1 MNRQV
6 KPNQFLVIL
15 NTAKANSGGLTQKFC
30 SAQVKVFISHAVD
43 SGKVH
48 NFWEGHKIL
57 QNLHRKFDRYNIG
70 QI

>member
-48 NFWEGHKIL
+48 NF
-57 QNLHRKFDRYNIG
+57 
-70 QI
+70 

>member
-30 SAQVKVFISHAVD
+30 LA
-43 SGKVH
+43 
-48 NFWEGHKIL
+48 
-57 QNLHRKFDRYNIG
+57 
-70 QI
+70 